1 MKPIWYF
8 VGLVLIAMGAI
19 ITVTGIVTFGSQ
31 RTVLANLHA
40 DLWWG
45 VVMIAGGAILYFFNR
60 KPVE

>member
-19 ITVTGIVTFGSQ
+19 IFVTGLVDYGTQ
-31 RTVLANLHA
+31 TTVLANLHA
-40 DLWWG
+40 DIWWSIVMLIGGG
-45 VVMIAGGAILYFFNR
+45 VLFFANR